1 MKPVDRLMRENEE
14 LRRRLAE
21 AEHRNDQRFGRFMEH
36 LPGLAWIKDLE
47 GRYVYAND
55 AAIQAFGVRWSDLVG
70 KTDDD
75 LFSPDTAAQF
85 RANDQRAM
93 QSPSG
98 IQIVETLR
106 HDDGLH
112 HSLVS
117 KFPILDREGRVIL
130 IGGMAIDISERLRAE
145 EALQKK
151 EAHLRLITDHA
162 PIFIAH
168 CDTERRYQ
176 FVNRAYAAR
185 LGLEPED
192 IIGKRIADVLGQQ
205 AYESI
210 HPFVERALAGEKV
223 EFDALIPY
231 RAIGSRYMHCAYVP
245 DVAPSGEIRGL
256 VAVVSDVTERKRAE
270 DALRESEARF
280 RTFIDGVQ
288 DYAIFIL
295 DPEGRVA
302 SWNSGAERIKG
313 YTAEEVIGKHMSWFY
328 LPEDVAAGEPEGE
341 LERARAVGRSE
352 EEGWRVRKDGSR
364 FWANGVIT
372 AIRDE
377 QGHLRGFSKVTRDLT
392 AQKQVEREIAEGRAR
407 LDGIINSAMDAVIA
421 VDSRQRIVLFNPAAE
436 EMFQC
441 PAQDAVGSSLDRFI
455 SSRFR
460 IEKGLTVGH
469 GDEAGRHTGALG
481 SLTAYR
487 RDGEEFPIEASISQS
502 EVAGERLF
510 TVILRDVTE
519 RKRAEEQLR
528 QLTEELEVRVKE
540 RTEELTRSQ
549 QRLRALAAEV
559 TLTEQKERRR
569 IATELHDYLAQL
581 LVVGRLKLSQGQRWL
596 HNTPQQ
602 DWLKELDGLLEQSLT
617 YTRSLVAQLS
627 PPVLHEFGLVVA
639 LRWLADQM
647 RQHGLTVAVEAG
659 HEDLDLPEDQAVLL
673 YQSVREL
680 LFNVVKHAGVDRA
693 TVSLRLS
700 PEGELRI
707 AVTDRG
713 RGGDFT
719 ESATAETMPP
729 RFGLFSIRERM
740 TVMGGTLAI
749 DSGPEQ
755 GTCVTLVIPYRAA
768 AAASQEQRVPVAEPA
783 NPSASHGKPHQ
794 GPLSRGP
801 YKSGVIRVL
810 LVDDH
815 AMVRQGLRSILEGYE
830 DIHIAGEAGNGIE
843 AIELAHSLSPDVV
856 VMDVTMPRMDGID
869 ATRAIKQATPGPLVI
884 GLSVRNDRETEQAMR
899 AAGATGFLTKESA
912 AEQLYQAIR
921 SAIINEVVR

>member
-256 VAVVSDVTERKRAE
+256 VAVVSDVTERKQAE

-341 LERARAVGRSE
+341 LERARALGRSE

-441 PAQDAVGSSLDRFI
+441 PAQDAECACARASHHVRGDAAQVEHVADASRVEVVGTDCRDRE
-455 SSRFR
+455 RNLLQLLLATLR
-460 IEKGLTVGH
+460 
-469 GDEAGRHTGALG
+469 GDDDFLQ
-481 SLTAYR
+481 
-487 RDGEEFPIEASISQS
+487 RDGLRRLLFLADGRRGVGGQGQGGGAQPQS
-502 EVAGERLF
+502 RMDLRWTHAFVTPNRCDRPDTRETPRLCLIHATTVAGNA
-510 TVILRDVTE
+510 IC
-519 RKRAEEQLR
+519 Q
-528 QLTEELEVRVKE
+528 
-540 RTEELTRSQ
+540 
-549 QRLRALAAEV
+549 
-559 TLTEQKERRR
+559 
-569 IATELHDYLAQL
+569 
-581 LVVGRLKLSQGQRWL
+581 
-596 HNTPQQ
+596 P
-602 DWLKELDGLLEQSLT
+602 
-617 YTRSLVAQLS
+617 
-627 PPVLHEFGLVVA
+627 
-639 LRWLADQM
+639 
-647 RQHGLTVAVEAG
+647 
-659 HEDLDLPEDQAVLL
+659 
-673 YQSVREL
+673 
-680 LFNVVKHAGVDRA
+680 RA
-693 TVSLRLS
+693 TANTS
-700 PEGELRI
+700 EW
-707 AVTDRG
+707 
-713 RGGDFT
+713 
-719 ESATAETMPP
+719 TMAC
-729 RFGLFSIRERM
+729 R
-740 TVMGGTLAI
+740 
-749 DSGPEQ
+749 
-755 GTCVTLVIPYRAA
+755 
-768 AAASQEQRVPVAEPA
+768 
-783 NPSASHGKPHQ
+783 
-794 GPLSRGP
+794 
-801 YKSGVIRVL
+801 
-810 LVDDH
+810 
-815 AMVRQGLRSILEGYE
+815 
-830 DIHIAGEAGNGIE
+830 
-843 AIELAHSLSPDVV
+843 
-856 VMDVTMPRMDGID
+856 
-869 ATRAIKQATPGPLVI
+869 
-884 GLSVRNDRETEQAMR
+884 RN
-899 AAGATGFLTKESA
+899 
-912 AEQLYQAIR
+912 
-921 SAIINEVVR
+921 